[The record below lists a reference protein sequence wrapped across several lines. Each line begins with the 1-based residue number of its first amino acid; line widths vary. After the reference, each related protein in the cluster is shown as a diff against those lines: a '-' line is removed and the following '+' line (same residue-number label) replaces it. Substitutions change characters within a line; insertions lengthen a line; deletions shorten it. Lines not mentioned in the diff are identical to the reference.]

1 MPTTRPSPRSRRR
14 NGVQPA
20 AFLPLALFAVL
31 WVVLALT
38 VGAPAWLGVVYA
50 VASVVAFVLYAVDK
64 SAARADRR
72 RIPEST
78 LLTAGLVGG
87 WPGAIVAQQV
97 LRHKTVKRE
106 FRVPF
111 WITVVLNVLAFV
123 AVCLLLG

>member
-1 MPTTRPSPRSRRR
+1 MPTPTRAPRRR

-20 AFLPLALFAVL
+20 AFVPVLAFAVL
-31 WVVLALT
+31 WIALALT
-38 VGAPAWLGVVYA
+38 VGAPTWLLVVYA
-50 VASVVAFVLYAVDK
+50 IASIVAFVLYAVDK
-64 SAARADRR
+64 SAARAERR

-97 LRHKTVKRE
+97 LRHKTVKRA

-111 WITVVLNVLAFV
+111 WITVVVNVLAFV
-123 AVCLLLG
+123 AVCLLTG

>member
-1 MPTTRPSPRSRRR
+1 VPNSTRTPRSRRR

-20 AFLPLALFAVL
+20 AFLPIALFAAL
-31 WVVLALT
+31 WAVLALT
-38 VGAPAWLGVVYA
+38 VGTPAWLGIVYA
-50 VASVVAFVLYAVDK
+50 GASVVAFVLYAVDK

-72 RIPEST
+72 RTPEST
-78 LLTAGLVGG
+78 LLGAGLVGG

-111 WITVVLNVLAFV
+111 WITVVVNVLAFV
-123 AVCLLLG
+123 AVCVLLG